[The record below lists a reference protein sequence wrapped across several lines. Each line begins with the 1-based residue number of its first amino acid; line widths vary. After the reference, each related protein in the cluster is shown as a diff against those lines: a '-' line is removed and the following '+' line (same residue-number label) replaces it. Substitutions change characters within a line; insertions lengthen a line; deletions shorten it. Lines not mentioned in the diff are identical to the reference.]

1 MTDKTPAMPEL
12 PEPELGYI
20 ETDKSRQPAFSA
32 RQMREAL
39 QSQPAAAVSD
49 GEIVKLAFEMCSACY
64 SGMDHQFAGMSV
76 VKFARAI
83 LALRPQA
90 VHPDT
95 ARCIKARNDLNA
107 ALHGEG
113 ALIDD
118 LEHAVANACAKMLR
132 PQAVPMTDEQFTQL
146 LRKLKR
152 SREVFQAGR
161 DSYETACAPMNSDD
175 EAWFAYLAHHGITQR
190 ADGGEKQA

>member
-1 MTDKTPAMPEL
+1 MTTPAMPEL

-39 QSQPAAAVSD
+39 QSAQPAAPSCVFGAVPLRPGDTLGPQTAACLTCGQPPACLSHPAGDRQQGLSITGEQPAAVSD

-90 VHPDT
+90 VPMT
-95 ARCIKARNDLNA
+95 RAQRLEVFRKAEDRMAHDINLCWRN
-107 ALHGEG
+107 
-113 ALIDD
+113 ALI
-118 LEHAVANACAKMLR
+118 E
-132 PQAVPMTDEQFTQL
+132 
-146 LRKLKR
+146 
-152 SREVFQAGR
+152 
-161 DSYETACAPMNSDD
+161 ET
-175 EAWFAYLAHHGITQR
+175 EAHHGITAQ
-190 ADGGEKQA
+190 AKKDGAA